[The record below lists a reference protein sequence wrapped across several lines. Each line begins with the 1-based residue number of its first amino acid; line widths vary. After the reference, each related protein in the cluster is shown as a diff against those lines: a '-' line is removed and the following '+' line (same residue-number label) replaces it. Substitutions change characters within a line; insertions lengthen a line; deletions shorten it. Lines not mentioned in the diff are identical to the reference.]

1 MCCWSYTEIDYKL
14 LIFSCTRW
22 IDNATWDS
30 LCSVKFYLKN
40 SNVKVRAFN
49 HRVQVI
55 IHRHHTTPGHLSK
68 VIRFQPVPCWN
79 IVIITKNTSDSQTH
93 KIMEVIHPFRFKHAE
108 IVSKFENLSVTFSNP
123 NENKLFNKETYLFW
137 SFLFKGP
144 AWKQMYLTIGWN

>member
-93 KIMEVIHPFRFKHAE
+93 RIMEIIHH
-108 IVSKFENLSVTFSNP
+108 LDSNMQR
-123 NENKLFNKETYLFW
+123 
-137 SFLFKGP
+137 SFLNLKICQSLFQTRMKTNYSTKKPIYFEVFSLRDQLGN
-144 AWKQMYLTIGWN
+144 KCI